1 MRQAMMFLQQF
12 GISFTL
18 AVKVYQAY
26 GAKIYSII
34 RENPYRLADDIQGV
48 GFRIADEIAS
58 RAGIRADSDFRSAA
72 VFICLAAGRRG
83 RTHISAGASA
93 ECKGG

>member
-12 GISFTL
+12 GISLTL

-58 RAGIRADSDFRSAA
+58 RAGIRADSDFRIRSGILYA
-72 VFICLAAGRRG
+72 LQQAGG
-83 RTHISAGASA
+83 EGHISAGASA